1 MSDEDAFKP
10 RADVAT
16 SLGVS
21 TTTVKRWCD
30 VGDVRAELRG
40 RAWWVHWD
48 DAQKRAADEDEKVTD
63 GIAAAMAHMIG
74 ALKGTQQH
82 VNSLQEP
89 AKVLLS
95 TLAEENQRLRAR
107 CAELENKH
115 LEMLAVYEKAQQDEH
130 ARKLA
135 ELDAIARQRRLDEA
149 FQTLQSYGPLVATM
163 VGAHFLGDSAAPL
176 QEGALRE
183 MLAEM
188 DDEKAAAL
196 ASTLAPEKAAT
207 LLEIRKQV
215 RDGKQKAKQG
225 NGKTKAA

>member
-1 MSDEDAFKP
+1 
-10 RADVAT
+10 
-16 SLGVS
+16 
-21 TTTVKRWCD
+21 
-30 VGDVRAELRG
+30 
-40 RAWWVHWD
+40 
-48 DAQKRAADEDEKVTD
+48 
-63 GIAAAMAHMIG
+63 
-74 ALKGTQQH
+74 
-82 VNSLQEP
+82 QEP

-176 QEGALRE
+176 QEG
-183 MLAEM
+183 
-188 DDEKAAAL
+188 
-196 ASTLAPEKAAT
+196 
-207 LLEIRKQV
+207 
-215 RDGKQKAKQG
+215 
-225 NGKTKAA
+225 